1 MNVFKGMER
10 FKDLMN
16 KLRGSEKRS
25 DSIVESAEV
34 TTAADSGEIQEA
46 GTPHSYKQTTETVH
60 KGMAWRTVSAAAL
73 MAAIVWSG
81 HQYVEAGMADYY
93 RVYADGNEIGAV
105 VDPSKIE
112 AYKQSKREELSKSTG
127 EAKMV
132 VVEPKIELKAEKA
145 FRPKGE
151 EAAVLAQL
159 DGYFSAYPVGVQ
171 LVVNGKPSGI
181 VKDEATAKNVLEQI
195 KTKAV
200 ASVSGKKEPGK
211 VAVLSAPASVPVST
225 ELQKADFVEQVEFQ
239 EVKID
244 PKELLKPEELQTK
257 LETGNMAPTKYTV
270 QEGDCVGCI
279 AKKFGIPRQV
289 IYQNNPGITDD
300 MIKVGQVLDLTVLQP
315 ALSVRTV
322 EKVVE
327 SQEIQH
333 EIEYKQDDSMRLG
346 TMEVISPGQNGMKK
360 VTFELTKV
368 NGLLENEA
376 LVSEEIVK
384 QPVKEVQKKG
394 TKVVKGEGTGKFA
407 WPVASA
413 TVTSTFGT
421 RWGALHKGIDLTG
434 NRNIMAA
441 DNAKVVFAG
450 RKDGYGNC
458 IILDHLNGYRTLY
471 GHLSEIDTE
480 TGKIVEKGEKIGY
493 MGSTG
498 DSTGVHLH
506 FEVQVNESPQNPLK
520 FLNR

>member
-25 DSIVESAEV
+25 DSMVLADEV
-34 TTAADSGEIQEA
+34 AAAGSEDGQEA
-46 GTPHSYKQTTETVH
+46 GTPLSHTEETVAVH
-60 KGMAWRTVSAAAL
+60 KGMVFRTVSAAAF
-73 MAAIVWSG
+73 MVAVVWGG
-81 HQYVEAGMADYY
+81 HSYVEAGMADTY
-93 RVYADGNEIGAV
+93 RVYANGDEIGRV
-105 VDPSKIE
+105 VDPSQIE
-112 AYKQSKREELSKSTG
+112 AFKQSKREELSKATS

-132 VVEPKIELKAEKA
+132 VVEPKIEFKAEKA
-145 FRPKGE
+145 FKPKGD
-151 EAAVLAQL
+151 EAGVLKEL
-159 DGYFSAYPVGVQ
+159 EGYFSSYPVGVQ
-171 LVVNGKPSGI
+171 LIVNGKPAGV
-181 VKDEATAKNVLEQI
+181 VKDEATAKQVLQQI
-195 KTKAV
+195 KQKAV
-200 ASVSGKKEPGK
+200 ASVAGKKEPGK
-211 VAVLSAPASVPVST
+211 VTVLSAPSSVPVST
-225 ELQKADFVEQVEFQ
+225 ELQKADFVEQVEYQ

-244 PKELLKPEELQTK
+244 PKDLMKPEELQTK

-279 AKKFGIPRQV
+279 AKQFGIPKQV
-289 IYQNNPGITDD
+289 IYQNNPSITDD

-333 EIEYKQDDSMRLG
+333 EIEYQQDDSMRLG
-346 TMEVISPGQNGMKK
+346 TVEVISPGQNGMKK

-368 NGLLENEA
+368 NGMLENET
-376 LVSEEIVK
+376 LLSEEIVK
-384 QPVKEVQKKG
+384 QPVKEVQRKG

-413 TVTSTFGT
+413 NITSTFGT

-450 RKDGYGNC
+450 TKDGYGKC

-471 GHLSEIDTE
+471 GHLSEINVE
-480 TGKIVEKGEKIGY
+480 VGQIVEKGEKIGY

-498 DSTGVHLH
+498 HSTGVHLH
-506 FEVQVNESPQNPLK
+506 FEIQVNESPQNPLK